1 MNKSQS
7 EKEKQFINFDNSYAR
22 LLQKFYTRQNPV
34 PVSNPTSIKVNHK
47 LSERLGIDANWLES
61 DGGLQVI
68 AGNTIPSG
76 AEPIATVYAGHQFGG
91 WNPQLGDGRAILLGE
106 VITPKQER
114 LDFQLKGSGPTP
126 YSRGSDGRAPLGP
139 ILREYIVSE
148 AMHFLGIE
156 TTRVLAV
163 AKTGD
168 LVYREETLPGAILI
182 RIAQSHIRIG
192 TFEFFAS
199 HKDLEALKILADH
212 VIHRHYPEAKEQQN
226 PILNMLQSVIQRQA
240 HLIASWQAI
249 GFIHG
254 VMNTD
259 NILLCGET
267 IDYGPCAFMDY
278 FDPNAV
284 YSYIDRQGRYS
295 YGNQPSIVHWNL
307 MQLVQALLHLL
318 HSEREKALELAQEA
332 IDQYASLYEKSYQEK
347 MCAKIGLKF
356 NQTDDK
362 KLVSDLLKLMA
373 EEEMDYTLTFRRL
386 TDLVGEKRD
395 NHVGDLIDF
404 PQSMNIW
411 IEQWKKRLEQESTA
425 ADTTQKEM
433 YSLNPVFIPR
443 NHLIEK
449 IIDQAVVHDDFTAF
463 YELVDILEKPYVY
476 DSQKEDFAIPPKPD
490 QVVENTFC
498 GT

>member
-1 MNKSQS
+1 MKAQS
-7 EKEKQFINFDNSYAR
+7 ERAEKFINFDNSYAR
-22 LLQKFYTRQNPV
+22 LPQQFYTSQNPV
-34 PVSNPTSIKVNHK
+34 PVSNPKSIKVNHK
-47 LSERLGIDANWLES
+47 LSEKLGIDPNWLES
-61 DGGLQVI
+61 NDGLQVI
-68 AGNTIPSG
+68 AGNKIPSG

-106 VITPKQER
+106 IITPNQER

-148 AMHFLGIE
+148 AMHFLGIP
-156 TTRVLAV
+156 TTRVLAA

-168 LVYREETLPGAILI
+168 PVYRQETLPGAILV
-182 RIAQSHIRIG
+182 RIAKSHIRIG
-192 TFEFFAS
+192 TFEFFSS
-199 HKDLEALKILADH
+199 HQDLEALKILADH
-212 VIHRHYPEAKEQQN
+212 VINRHYPEAKEQQI
-226 PILNMLQSVIQRQA
+226 PILYMLESVIQRQA
-240 HLIASWQAI
+240 NLIASWQAI

-259 NILLCGET
+259 NMLLSGET

-284 YSYIDRQGRYS
+284 YSFIDRQGRYS
-295 YGNQPSIVHWNL
+295 YGNQPSIGNWNL
-307 MQLVQALLHLL
+307 MQLVQALLPLL
-318 HSEREKALELAQEA
+318 HSDREKALELAQES
-332 IDQYASLYEKSYQEK
+332 INQYPSLYEKSYQEK
-347 MCAKIGLKF
+347 MCAKIGLK
-356 NQTDDK
+356 TKKKDDK
-362 KLVSDLLKLMA
+362 KLVADLLNLMA

-386 TDLVGEKRD
+386 SDLVVEKRE
-395 NHVGDLIDF
+395 NQVGDLIDF
-404 PQSMNIW
+404 PKSINIW
-411 IEQWKKRLEQESTA
+411 LEQWKKRLELERTA
-425 ADTTQKEM
+425 ADSTQKEM

-449 IIDQAVVHDDFTAF
+449 IIDQAVIHENLTAF

-476 DSQKEDFAIPPKPD
+476 DSQKEDFVIPPKSD